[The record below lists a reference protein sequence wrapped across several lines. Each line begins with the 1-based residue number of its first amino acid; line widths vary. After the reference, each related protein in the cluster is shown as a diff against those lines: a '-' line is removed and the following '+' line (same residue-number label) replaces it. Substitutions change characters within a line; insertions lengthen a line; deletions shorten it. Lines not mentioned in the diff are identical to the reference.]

1 MREPVG
7 VAPGDMVYWA
17 WCNGLMAGIGL
28 SGLCNL
34 NDSMICPR
42 PPVSS
47 EPGGKGTM
55 KGSQA
60 SGGAKAGQLCQL
72 TLQKMSSAAA
82 LGVQAWCGATLTLW
96 TCVPARYTIARAT

>member
-1 MREPVG
+1 MQEWHRG
-7 VAPGDMVYWA
+7 IWFGGHCGDGWMT
-17 WCNGLMAGIGL
+17 GLDDL
-28 SGLCNL
+28 SGLSNL